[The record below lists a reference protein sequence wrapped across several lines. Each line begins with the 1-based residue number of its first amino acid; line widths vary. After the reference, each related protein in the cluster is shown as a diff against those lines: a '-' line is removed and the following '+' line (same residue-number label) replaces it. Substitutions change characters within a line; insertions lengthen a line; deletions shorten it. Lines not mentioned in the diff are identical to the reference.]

1 MYTVAVYDDT
11 GALVRTVDI
20 HSDEEFNELVRNTSY
35 RVHGQSTWNDEQNT
49 SVIDAGN
56 GITVTVHY
64 DDDSLKEAAVLKQNG
79 TVVAESSY
87 MMVRPFMVDESDE
100 DFIPAGWWLV
110 TMNNYKED
118 DQGEAV
124 YEDAGFVITDRD
136 GNIVYREEGSPYSV
150 TLVDENF
157 CVLNDWNSGKYIIK
171 DYSGRELFSWIQP
184 EQNEYW

>member
-1 MYTVAVYDDT
+1 MTIFWRHIT
-11 GALVRTVDI
+11 
-20 HSDEEFNELVRNTSY
+20 
-35 RVHGQSTWNDEQNT
+35 T
-49 SVIDAGN
+49 SVQNQQQNLNQNQNYNLNQNQGLN
-56 GITVTVHY
+56 GLLWESSSRRIKTVIRIV
-64 DDDSLKEAAVLKQNG
+64 
-79 TVVAESSY
+79 VVALT
-87 MMVRPFMVDESDE
+87 
-100 DFIPAGWWLV
+100 DFTKKNWTSTRLYAEIVIHVLFDVNTLTWAEFYLCPCWHGEFSTV

-171 DYSGRELFSWIQP
+171 DYNGRELFSWIQP